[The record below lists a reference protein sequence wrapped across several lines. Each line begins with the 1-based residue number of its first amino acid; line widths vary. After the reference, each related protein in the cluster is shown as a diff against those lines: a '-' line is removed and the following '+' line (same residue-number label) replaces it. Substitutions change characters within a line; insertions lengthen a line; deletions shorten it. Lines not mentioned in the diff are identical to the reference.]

1 MPQSLRKK
9 ETNMKLLTSLK
20 TTIDNEH
27 GFVLGT
33 AILISAILLLAGVLA
48 VWTSNTEVTIV
59 RNEGQMIREFYDAEA
74 GVIDAIENY
83 NSGPTT
89 WLTNDFLSADPAVA
103 SNLVTSTDENSDA
116 VATVEVRC
124 IESSATPI
132 PSFSDAAN
140 TIPQQA
146 HIGSPPPGS
155 GYSLKYFEI
164 RRYSLT
170 ATSTSGNT
178 QVQVGT
184 WKVFNKF

>member
-1 MPQSLRKK
+1 MNRPR
-9 ETNMKLLTSLK
+9 SLK
-20 TTIDNEH
+20 ITIDNEH
-27 GFVLGT
+27 GFVMGT

-48 VWTSNTEVTIV
+48 MWTSNTEVAIV

-74 GVIDAIENY
+74 GVIDAIQNY

-89 WLTNDFLSADPAVA
+89 WMNDAFLSADPTVA
-103 SNLVTSTDENSDA
+103 SSAVTSSDQNGDA
-116 VATVEVRC
+116 VATIEVRC
-124 IESSATPI
+124 VEPSATPI

-140 TIPQQA
+140 IIPQQP
-146 HIGSPPPGS
+146 HIGAPPSGS

>member
-1 MPQSLRKK
+1 MILLR
-9 ETNMKLLTSLK
+9 SLK
-20 TTIDNEH
+20 NTIHNED

-74 GVIDAIENY
+74 GVVDAIENY
-83 NSGPTT
+83 NTGPTT
-89 WLTNDFLSADPAVA
+89 WMTNDFLSADPTVA
-103 SNLVTSTDENSDA
+103 GNAVTSNDQSGNA
-116 VATVEVRC
+116 IATVEVRC
-124 IESSATPI
+124 IEPSATPI
-132 PSFSDAAN
+132 TSFSDAAN
-140 TIPQQA
+140 TIPQQP

-170 ATSTSGNT
+170 ATSANGNT
-178 QVQVGT
+178 QVQVGA

>member
-1 MPQSLRKK
+1 M
-9 ETNMKLLTSLK
+9 NLLTSLK
-20 TTIDNEH
+20 ATIDNEH

-48 VWTSNTEVTIV
+48 MWTSNTELTIV

-74 GVIDAIENY
+74 GVVDAIENY

-89 WLTNDFLSADPAVA
+89 WMTNDFLSADPTVA
-103 SNLVTSTDENSDA
+103 GNAVTSNDENGDA
-116 VATVEVRC
+116 VAMVEARC
-124 IESSATPI
+124 IEPSATPI
-132 PSFSDAAN
+132 ASFSDAAN
-140 TIPQQA
+140 NIPQQP
-146 HIGSPPPGS
+146 HISSPPPGS

-170 ATSTSGNT
+170 ATSNNGNT
-178 QVQVGT
+178 QVQVGA